1 MKKFLSIIFLSLFL
15 FNIVGYY
22 FLFLFLDAG
31 NRNEMQGSFGN
42 ESSLQTIRI
51 AKSELKDII
60 LKDDEHEISIDG
72 EMYDVQSSYT
82 DGDHIVFKCLSD
94 KKESLLATELDSH
107 VKGNTDTNT
116 DGKKQNDLSKKQVK
130 DLFFLLNCS
139 PVISSASYSFSTLV
153 MHGTM
158 HISELPAP
166 PPEIA

>member
-1 MKKFLSIIFLSLFL
+1 
-15 FNIVGYY
+15 
-22 FLFLFLDAG
+22 
-31 NRNEMQGSFGN
+31 
-42 ESSLQTIRI
+42 
-51 AKSELKDII
+51 
-60 LKDDEHEISIDG
+60 
-72 EMYDVQSSYT
+72 
-82 DGDHIVFKCLSD
+82 
-94 KKESLLATELDSH
+94 KESLLATELDSH